1 MFLVDLDYED
11 LKLFLCLISFTFKCS
26 VINDGKFINN
36 EYNDVY
42 LITTLDPIPLEAFT
56 LQVRSAI
63 IFISWH
69 IITLDAIIWI
79 WFLYKWISS
88 TLVELTLSFQ
98 FNSWFTPFF
107 FSSFSFSVEQ
117 HQNIIGSLLG
127 SIVIACMDCFS
138 VSWNWFS
145 IKFIYLSSLVVYFLA
160 ACYSICPNQPK
171 TKNGNAT
178 SFTCTII
185 YTLALAQ

>member
-1 MFLVDLDYED
+1 MAHIPWCFSYILIFVFILNSKVFLVDLDYED

-107 FSSFSFSVEQ
+107 FFFFFIFCWAASEHHRFAFGINSYCM
-117 HQNIIGSLLG
+117 HGLL
-127 SIVIACMDCFS
+127 
-138 VSWNWFS
+138 
-145 IKFIYLSSLVVYFLA
+145 
-160 ACYSICPNQPK
+160 
-171 TKNGNAT
+171 
-178 SFTCTII
+178 
-185 YTLALAQ
+185 